1 MADTSDKTTGI
12 QRLIRNLKKEFRTPE
27 NLDHYS
33 EEDLQ
38 EAEKKYLKFCLQNGC
53 SIVDRPGAEDNG
65 RGTQDI
71 AHPAE

>member
-33 EEDLQ
+33 EEDFQ

-53 SIVDRPGAEDNG
+53 DIMDRNGAGNNG
-65 RGTQDI
+65 SETQD
-71 AHPAE
+71 PACPSE

>member
-12 QRLIRNLKKEFRTPE
+12 RRLIRNLKKEFRIPE
-27 NLDHYS
+27 NLEHYS

-53 SIVDRPGAEDNG
+53 SIIDRTGAGDNG
-65 RGTQDI
+65 GDTQD
-71 AHPAE
+71 PAYPVE

>member
-12 QRLIRNLKKEFRTPE
+12 QRLIRNLKKEFRIPE
-27 NLDHYS
+27 NLEYYS

-53 SIVDRPGAEDNG
+53 SIVDRAGDNG
-65 RGTQDI
+65 TDAQE
-71 AHPAE
+71 PAYPVE